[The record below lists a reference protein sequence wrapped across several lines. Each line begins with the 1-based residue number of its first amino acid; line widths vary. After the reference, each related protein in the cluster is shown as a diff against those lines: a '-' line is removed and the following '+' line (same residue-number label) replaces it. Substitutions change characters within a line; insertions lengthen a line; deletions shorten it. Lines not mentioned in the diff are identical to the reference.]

1 MLCRAVAFGGAVCV
15 LGIRPYATRAPLD
28 DLGYRMLLA
37 NVNKL
42 AERPGAIWNGSSFGL
57 YEQIGSDYRQQD
69 ARVGCVLRNEEGI
82 VPTTRL
88 WQCVA

>member
-1 MLCRAVAFGGAVCV
+1 
-15 LGIRPYATRAPLD
+15 
-28 DLGYRMLLA
+28 MLLA

-42 AERPGAIWNGSSFGL
+42 AERPGAIWQGSSFGL